1 MNTALLNEMISKNYV
16 RVNKHP
22 EHDLYIYNY
31 TQNAQFERIWN
42 EVTLSCRGLILDG
55 NGNVVARPFAK
66 FFNLGEIENQILPKT
81 TFEVYDKMDGSLG
94 ILYWVEDK
102 PFIASRGSFS
112 SEQSDK
118 ANEMLHGKYKNSW
131 SFLDKS
137 KTYLFEII
145 YPENR
150 IVLDYGANEEL
161 VLLAIIDTQT
171 GEEFPLENIGFPV
184 VEKYDGINDI
194 SLLKELNLTNKEGF
208 IIKYADN
215 FRVKIKFD
223 EYFRLHRIITQVSNL
238 NIWEYLKTNQPF
250 DEILERVPDEFFN
263 WVKQTKKD
271 LENQYEII
279 ENQCKLDFK
288 VLETR
293 KETALYF
300 LTCQYPS
307 VLFGMFDNKDYS
319 ETIWRMTA
327 QHSKNLL
334 TRKKNW
340 NADKTDSL
348 SRRH

>member
-1 MNTALLNEMISKNYV
+1 MNTVLLNEMISKNYV

-42 EVTLSCRGLILDG
+42 EVTLSCRGLILDQDR
-55 NGNVVARPFAK
+55 NVVARPFPK
-66 FFNLGEIENQILPKT
+66 FFNLDEIENQILPKT

-94 ILYWVEDK
+94 ILYFINDV
-102 PFIASRGSFS
+102 PFMASRGSFA
-112 SEQSDK
+112 SEQSDR
-118 ANEMLHGKYKNSW
+118 ANEMLHGKYKETW

-194 SLLKELNLTNKEGF
+194 SLLKELNIANKEGF
-208 IIKYADN
+208 IIKYANN
-215 FRVKIKFD
+215 FRIKIKFE
-223 EYFRLHRIITQVSNL
+223 EYLRLHRIITQVSNV
-238 NIWEYLKTNQPF
+238 NIWEYLKANESF
-250 DEILERVPDEFFN
+250 EEILERVPDEFFN
-263 WVKQTKKD
+263 WVKQTKLD
-271 LENQYEII
+271 LEAKYQTI

-288 VLETR
+288 VLESR

-300 LTCQYPS
+300 QTCKHPN
-307 VLFGMFDNKDYS
+307 VLFWMLDGKDYS
-319 ETIWRMTA
+319 ETIWKMIRPTF
-327 QHSKNLL
+327 QKPFNREEEL
-334 TRKKNW
+334 
-340 NADKTDSL
+340 
-348 SRRH
+348 